1 MSLSIQKMVSDGTL
15 STIVLGVQC
24 LQRNDIYLRIGG
36 VATPQSGAPSG
47 YTWSF
52 LDNNTIRVLPVVPAG
67 VEVVV
72 YRRTDL
78 DEMYNIYSQNAQFD
92 ESTIDEN
99 NQQLLYIAQEYFEQ
113 GIPAQLITGVEYVRE
128 SSVNVY
134 YRFKLTDGSYT
145 EEFPVPKSGGA
156 NAGIKTFPTVADMLL
171 MSEDDAAAALG
182 SSVKTDVNNSVSK
195 VGGWD
200 YRITTLANERITR
213 GDPAWVP
220 DGGLSPANIIIGVD
234 HYLKCG
240 DGLTYVAVAYN
251 DGTMLD
257 GACGVIGHTRDGIYD
272 DGPALNKLISYCRK
286 GSAIGSG
293 TTGGTTP
300 KFKPRSRWYINET
313 INLIDFNVSTDWGQS
328 ELRPIT
334 PISAIAYEQ
343 SGTEFSG
350 LQIWYDHLDPQAVY
364 ESQQAAFVLSKGQPV
379 AIVSESPFS
388 KISRVWIYYAYQG
401 FRLYA
406 QSPAGG
412 LFWQFEWD
420 QCLTWNTHDYGWY
433 LWSVTQVS
441 TTTQFNKCHAKNVN
455 RAIVK
460 HNSKNYAALQHM
472 LPTTVVEP
480 GVTTGWRDY
489 WLELPT
495 YSDTR
500 SAWASG
506 TFYSSCGK
514 AYFGRNV
521 QTVTFDDS
529 SADGGVNFEEG
540 NVMNFFNSGVTINS
554 FHLEGTNLNFV
565 DRCPIIIDADCSW
578 DYLYL
583 YDLRVQLPL
592 ATDECALIG
601 GTLGRERFLTL
612 QGTRNHAQNAA
623 RVGQFRYVR
632 AAHGDLV
639 DFNNIS
645 VGPGVDPAYVI
656 QKEMCQ
662 SFTSARWNSRVS
674 DLMFTLVAAGSYAKV
689 YETVVPATG
698 SPTAVYQEFSDL
710 LEITANCGN
719 TAVVSQQVG
728 KYAKVRVSMFVQ
740 SGAGAERSVYDVSA
754 VLGDAGFIYQ
764 TFDTVTRKLALWV
777 KCSNPGQLG
786 VVSFSG
792 REGGYDSNNGKSRML
807 YSAVKVDGATV
818 EAMAGFKEVQGVSM
832 GALPQLAP
840 DLLFPSQTGASPLRS
855 VSANVSTGMT
865 TVLNITGKGMI
876 SYLDLYGQ
884 GTTGTAKI
892 KLTIDG
898 VPIWDDTTNIKATS
912 SYLLGSSEGRAG
924 TAHEIPYVFN
934 QSLKLEYYKPGV
946 TDLIVSYVT
955 RPIK

>member
-1 MSLSIQKMVSDGTL
+1 MSELQFPKDPVVGQEYDFASYKYYWDGVKWKTN
-15 STIVLGVQC
+15 GVGNAPRDE
-24 LQRNDIYLRIGG
+24 LEPKISSNTSKVFEALKRSYAIAGFNLVAGSFEEGG
-36 VATPQSGAPSG
+36 VLSAANDVMITAAGAG
-47 YTWSF
+47 YSWGGAF
-52 LDNNTIRVLPVVPAG
+52 
-67 VEVVV
+67 
-72 YRRTDL
+72 
-78 DEMYNIYSQNAQFD
+78 
-92 ESTIDEN
+92 
-99 NQQLLYIAQEYFEQ
+99 
-113 GIPAQLITGVEYVRE
+113 
-128 SSVNVY
+128 
-134 YRFKLTDGSYT
+134 
-145 EEFPVPKSGGA
+145 PKSVPPLSSPETTGGIGV
-156 NAGIKTFPTVADMLL
+156 NAWQLQVSSNAVIKPFPTVADMLL
-171 MSEDDAAAALG
+171 MPLENAAAALG
-182 SSVKTDVNNSVSK
+182 SFVKTDVNNSVSK

-200 YRITTLANERITR
+200 YRITTLADERITR

-240 DGLTYVAVAYN
+240 DGLTYVAVAHN

-313 INLIDFNVSTDWGQS
+313 INLIDFNISTDWGQS

-401 FRLYA
+401 FRLRS
-406 QSPAGG
+406 QSPEGG

-472 LPTTVVEP
+472 MPTVVVEP

-728 KYAKVRVSMFVQ
+728 KYAKVRVSVFVQ
-740 SGAGAERSVYDVSA
+740 SGTGPNRSVYDVSA
-754 VLGDAGFIYQ
+754 LAGDYKFIYS
-764 TFDTVTRKLALWV
+764 TFDSTTRKLALWV

-786 VVSFSG
+786 IVSFCG
-792 REGGYDSNNGKSRML
+792 REGGYDTNNGKSRML
-807 YSAVKVDGATV
+807 YAAVRSDGATV
-818 EAMAGFKEVQGVSM
+818 EAMEGFAAVR
-832 GALPQLAP
+832 
-840 DLLFPSQTGASPLRS
+840 GASAGGEIQILPDGVYTSGTINLKSFNIDTDSIAELRVVIKSQNGGAIYHS
-855 VSANVSTGMT
+855 VLVDLQYAIRNSSEYVVATDPTSSTTAYYFRFQATAAST
-865 TVLNITGKGMI
+865 TITYSTVNSNQSI
-876 SYLDLYGQ
+876 AAV
-884 GTTGTAKI
+884 TAK
-892 KLTIDG
+892 
-898 VPIWDDTTNIKATS
+898 
-912 SYLLGSSEGRAG
+912 
-924 TAHEIPYVFN
+924 
-934 QSLKLEYYKPGV
+934 
-946 TDLIVSYVT
+946 LI
-955 RPIK
+955 